1 MLLSIEA
8 KLLVLLLVL
17 ALVDLPEIGIP
28 IPCLKPKALGRREFG
43 FEKLLLKVFS
53 YSPKFKFFF

>member
-28 IPCLKPKALGRREFG
+28 IPCPLKPKALGRREFG

-53 YSPKFKFFF
+53 